1 MYQRKLKF
9 ERERYLNL
17 QQKNLEQKNTYEQ
30 VLLDLE
36 VKYQKD
42 IQSVREEY
50 ATQLR
55 MEHSHMQKHKEGHL
69 SEKKR
74 MEMQFMDFEE
84 ETDYTINEIQMSK
97 D

>member
-1 MYQRKLKF
+1 
-9 ERERYLNL
+9 
-17 QQKNLEQKNTYEQ
+17 
-30 VLLDLE
+30 
-36 VKYQKD
+36 
-42 IQSVREEY
+42 
-50 ATQLR
+50 
-55 MEHSHMQKHKEGHL
+55 MQKHKEGHL